1 MKKNLQTAFQ
11 TRQYMLTKD
20 YEIYYYCDRDLP
32 QVALHAHDFYEF
44 YFFLEGMVHI
54 EIDHTR
60 YPLSFGDVIFIP
72 PKIAHRPILHSRELP
87 YRRFVLWLSDAYFRQ
102 ILSLSP
108 DYRFLPQYMASHNN
122 YILHHDR
129 YTFNTLQSLLL
140 RLLEEL
146 HADQFGCR
154 TQAALCIQNL
164 LLQISRVLYDQTHP
178 KAKSIG
184 LSLYQNVLHY
194 IEEHIEEDLSLDQ
207 LAAVFYVSK
216 YHIAHTFRENLGV
229 SVHQYITK
237 KRLALCREALLG
249 HQKIAETIASFG
261 FKDYSSFYRAFKK
274 QYGISPK
281 AFQDSLPKRAEH
293 RSPL

>member
-72 PKIAHRPILHSRELP
+72 PKIAHRPILHSKELP

-102 ILSLSP
+102 ILSLSS
-108 DYRFLPQYMASHNN
+108 DYSFLPQYMASHNN

-178 KAKSIG
+178 KAKSTG
-184 LSLYQNVLHY
+184 
-194 IEEHIEEDLSLDQ
+194 
-207 LAAVFYVSK
+207 AAVFYVSK

-281 AFQDSLPKRAEH
+281 AFQDSLPKRAER

>member
-11 TRQYMLTKD
+11 TRQYMLSKD
-20 YEIYYYCDRDLP
+20 YEIYYYCDRTLP
-32 QVALHAHDFYEF
+32 QVALHTHDFYEF
-44 YFFLEGMVHI
+44 YFFLYVMVHI

-72 PKIAHRPILHSRELP
+72 PQIPHRPILHSKELP
-87 YRRFVLWLSDAYFRQ
+87 YRRFVLWISSAYFSQ

-108 DYRFLPQYMASHNN
+108 DYGYLIQHMNAHSS

-129 YTFNTLQSLLL
+129 YTFNALQSLLL

-146 HADQFGCR
+146 HADQFGSR

-164 LLQISRVLYDQTHP
+164 LLLINRVLYDQTHP
-178 KAKSIG
+178 RAKSTE
-184 LSLYQNVLHY
+184 LSLYQNVLDF
-194 IEEHIEEDLSLDQ
+194 IEEHIEEALSLDR

-216 YHIAHTFRENLGV
+216 YHIAHTFRENLGI

-237 KRLALCREALLG
+237 KRLALCREALCD
-249 HQKIAETIASFG
+249 HQNISETIAAYGFG
-261 FKDYSSFYRAFKK
+261 DYSSFYRAFKK
-274 QYGISPK
+274 EYGISPK
-281 AFQDSLPKRAEH
+281 AFQDSLPKYR
-293 RSPL
+293 